1 MKILVGY
8 DGSDCA
14 EAALD
19 DLKAAG
25 LPSEAEAHVIS
36 VAEVWL
42 PPPPEGWTLEQY
54 TNELRSHAQPFS
66 SWQSGAAEVDE
77 AARLAARAAQRIRS
91 MFPEWNVTSEGAYG
105 SPAWEI
111 IDNARRRGSD
121 LIFIGS
127 HGRTALGR
135 FLLGSISQKVLT
147 EADCSV
153 RVARGKIEVEP
164 GPARI
169 VIGYDTSVGAE
180 LAVAAVASRSWP
192 SESEATLV
200 AVTTGDHLCAGTSQ
214 FNWLDD
220 RGRTIGLTTDAVLK
234 LRNAGLKA
242 HFRKDNGNPKLRLVE
257 IAEEWGASC
266 IFVGATRFGGPF
278 ERYVLGSVAAAVA
291 ARAHCSAE
299 VIRKRS

>member
-1 MKILVGY
+1 MKILVAY

-25 LPSEAEAHVIS
+25 LPAQTEAHVIS

-42 PPPPEGWTLEQY
+42 PPPPKGWTLERY
-54 TNELRSHAQPFS
+54 TNELRSHAQPFA
-66 SWQSGAAEVDE
+66 SWQTNAAEVDE
-77 AARLAARAAQRIRS
+77 AASLAARAARRLRS
-91 MFPEWNVTSEGAYG
+91 MFPEWKVTSEGAYG

-111 IDNARRRGSD
+111 IDNARRHASD
-121 LIFIGS
+121 LIVVGS

-135 FLLGSISQKVLT
+135 FFLGSISQKVLT

-169 VIGYDTSVGAE
+169 VIGYDTSVGSE
-180 LAVAAVASRSWP
+180 VAVAAAASRNWP
-192 SESEATLV
+192 QGSEATLV
-200 AVTTGDHLCAGTSQ
+200 AVTTGDQLCGDGSE
-214 FNWLDD
+214 FDWLDD
-220 RGRTIGLTTDAVLK
+220 RGRTIGLTADAILK

-242 HFRKDNGNPKLRLVE
+242 NFRTDHGSPKIRLVE
-257 IAEEWGASC
+257 IAEQSGASS

-291 ARAHCSAE
+291 ARAHCSVE
-299 VIRKRS
+299 VVRKRS